1 MTLTKKESFQELDA
15 IALNWKLSKEGY
27 SSIDTLSDAP
37 YMGNWVNVEELKII
51 TYVEGDYIETTS
63 DDKEEFKNYLLEKI
77 IKWYQ
82 DRKEFLGIDPEL
94 NEKKRDS
101 LISFGLANLI
111 H

>member
-15 IALNWKLSKEGY
+15 IALGYQLSKLGY
-27 SSIDTLSDAP
+27 CSIDTREDAP
-37 YMGNWVNVEELKII
+37 YFGNWVNVEKLKII
-51 TYVEGDYIETTS
+51 TYAEGDYTAPTG
-63 DDKEEFKNYLLEKI
+63 DNKEEFLIHLKKV
-77 IKWYQ
+77 IKFYQ

-101 LISFGLANLI
+101 LINFGLANLI

>member
-1 MTLTKKESFQELDA
+1 MTLIKKESFQELNA
-15 IALNWKLSKEGY
+15 IALGWKLSKKGY
-27 SSIDTLSDAP
+27 CSIDTRQDSS
-37 YMGNWVNVEELKII
+37 YFCNWVNVEELKVV
-51 TYVEGDYIETTS
+51 TYCEGDYIETTG
-63 DDKEEFKNYLLEKI
+63 DNKEEFKNYLLEKI

-101 LISFGLANLI
+101 LINFGLSNLI